1 MGGGCRGVPHVGPPQ
16 SSIPRDVLHKGVPVE
31 EQVTI
36 INGRL
41 LYELI
46 AWWKPDLIEAQVE
59 WLSPQEAWIYLLEP
73 DNTLLIRRATLS
85 LDGRWT
91 LSPVY

>member
-1 MGGGCRGVPHVGPPQ
+1 M
-16 SSIPRDVLHKGVPVE
+16 D

-36 INGRL
+36 LNARL
-41 LYELI
+41 LYELVE
-46 AWWKPDLIEAQVE
+46 WWKPELIEFQVV
-59 WLSPQEAWIYLLEP
+59 WLSPQEAWVYLLDP
-73 DNTLLIRRATLS
+73 DEMLHVRRARLS